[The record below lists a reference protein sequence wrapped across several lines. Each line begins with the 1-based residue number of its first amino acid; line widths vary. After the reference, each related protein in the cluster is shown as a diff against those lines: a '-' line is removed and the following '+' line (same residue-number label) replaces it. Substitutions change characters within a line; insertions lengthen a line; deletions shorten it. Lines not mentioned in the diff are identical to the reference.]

1 MKTAQAVQAPAFNPY
16 ASPKAAVRDEGL
28 AKGEAVFFPVGLAK
42 LTVLSITLL
51 GFYQIYWF
59 YKNWKC
65 VQRNYGDNLNAPIRA
80 IFYPLVAYPLFKR
93 VREHA
98 EKAGVYTRL
107 QAGMLAAVLF
117 ALGFAWRLPDPYWF
131 AGFAA
136 FLPLLPVQLTV
147 NELNYKLAPQAETN
161 RRLSGWNI
169 AGVLLGALIIAL
181 ALIGTFV
188 PE

>member
-1 MKTAQAVQAPAFNPY
+1 MKTAQAVSAPGFNPY
-16 ASPKAAVRDEGL
+16 ATPKAAVRDEAL
-28 AKGEAVFFPVGLAK
+28 ASGEAIFFPVGLAK
-42 LTVLSITLL
+42 LTILSITML

-65 VQRNYGDNLNAPIRA
+65 VQRNYGDNVNAPIRA

-98 EKAGVYTRL
+98 EQSGVYTKL

-117 ALGFAWRLPDPYWF
+117 VLGFAWRLPDPYWF
-131 AGFAA
+131 AGLGA

-147 NELNYKLAPQAETN
+147 NELNEKLAPRAEPN
-161 RRLSGWNI
+161 RRMSVWNVVG
-169 AGVLLGALIIAL
+169 AVLGTVLIVL
-181 ALIGTFV
+181 AVIGTFV

>member
-1 MKTAQAVQAPAFNPY
+1 MKSAHAMQAPAFNPY
-16 ASPKAAVRDEGL
+16 ATPKAAVRDEGL
-28 AKGEAVFFPVGLAK
+28 VSGEAIFFPVGLTK
-42 LTVLSITLL
+42 LTILSIALL

-65 VQRNYGDNLNAPIRA
+65 VQRNYGDNVNAPIRA

-93 VREHA
+93 MREHA
-98 EKAGVYTRL
+98 ESAGVYTRL

-117 ALGFAWRLPDPYWF
+117 VLGFAWRLPDPYWF
-131 AGFAA
+131 AGLAA

-147 NELNYKLAPQAETN
+147 NELNQKLAPRAEAN
-161 RRLSGWNI
+161 RRLSAWNML
-169 AGVLLGALIIAL
+169 GVVLGTILIVL
-181 ALIGTFV
+181 AVIGTFV